1 MSEFIYAV
9 RMILWILTFAI
20 FFRAIL
26 SWFMMGT
33 RNPLAASI
41 YHALSLITE
50 PILAPLRRIIPMVG
64 RMDITPMV
72 AIILLYII
80 SLVLDAYL

>member
-9 RMILWILTFAI
+9 RMILWMLTFAI

-26 SWFMMGT
+26 SWFMMSS
-33 RNPLAASI
+33 RNQLVANL
-41 YHALSLITE
+41 YHIMSLITE

-80 SLVLDAYL
+80 SWVLEAYL